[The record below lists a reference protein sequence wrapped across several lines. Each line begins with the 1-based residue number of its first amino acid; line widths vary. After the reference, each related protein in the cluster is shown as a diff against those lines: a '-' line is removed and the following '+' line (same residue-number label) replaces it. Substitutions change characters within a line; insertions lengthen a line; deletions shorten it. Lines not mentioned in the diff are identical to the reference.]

1 MTMSFR
7 LVFVLDL
14 LNGEVVHAIRG
25 KRDQYRPIHRFS
37 TVVLASDPIR
47 ILEQLRP
54 VEVYLADLNRLMK
67 TGDNRATLT
76 ALRERF
82 PDVKIMLEYG
92 IRGMEDLKTA
102 AAADLADTFVLGT
115 ETASLALIAD
125 ASSAGIPVTVSLDLF
140 NRAVLAEDQTLR
152 RDPLV
157 VLESLNAYP
166 LKDLIVLELNRV
178 GTKSGLDLEFLAR
191 AAAISEHALLC
202 GGGVRSMED
211 LIKLKK
217 RGIAG
222 ALVATAVHDGSIP
235 ITALQK
241 RSGP

>member
-1 MTMSFR
+1 MNFR
-7 LVFVLDL
+7 LVFVMDL

-25 KRDQYRPIHRFS
+25 KRDHYQPVHRFS
-37 TVVLASDPIR
+37 SVVQASDPIR
-47 ILEQLRP
+47 ILQQLRP

-67 TGDNRATLT
+67 TGENRATIT
-76 ALRERF
+76 ALRARF

-92 IRGMEDLKTA
+92 VRGIEDLEKA

-115 ETASLALIAD
+115 ETASRALIAD
-125 ASSAGIPVTVSLDLF
+125 ASSAGIPVSVSLDLLE
-140 NRAVLAEDQTLR
+140 RAVLAEDQKLN
-152 RDPLV
+152 RDPLA

-166 LKDLIVLELNRV
+166 LKELIVLELSRV
-178 GTKSGLDLEFLAR
+178 GTKSGLDLEFLVQ

-202 GGGVRSMED
+202 GGGVRSMGD
-211 LIKLKK
+211 LLQLKK

-235 ITALQK
+235 IAALHT

>member
-1 MTMSFR
+1 
-7 LVFVLDL
+7 
-14 LNGEVVHAIRG
+14 
-25 KRDQYRPIHRFS
+25 
-37 TVVLASDPIR
+37 
-47 ILEQLRP
+47 
-54 VEVYLADLNRLMK
+54 MK

-92 IRGMEDLKTA
+92 IRGMEDLETA
-102 AAADLADTFVLGT
+102 AAADLTDTFVLGT

-125 ASSAGIPVTVSLDLF
+125 ASSAGIPVSVSLDLF
-140 NRAVLAEDQTLR
+140 ERAVLAEDQKLK
-152 RDPLV
+152 RDPLA

-166 LKDLIVLELNRV
+166 LRDLIVLELNRV
-178 GTKSGLDLEFLAR
+178 GTKRGLDLEFLAR

-202 GGGVRSMED
+202 GGGVRSMDD
-211 LIKLKK
+211 LIQLKK
-217 RGIAG
+217 SGIAG

-235 ITALQK
+235 IAALHT

>member
-1 MTMSFR
+1 MDFR
-7 LVFVLDL
+7 LVFVMDL
-14 LNGEVVHAIRG
+14 LNGEVVHAQRG
-25 KRDQYRPIHRFS
+25 ERDLYKPIHQFS
-37 TVVLASDPIR
+37 VVVSSSDPVQ

-54 VEVYLADLNRLMK
+54 AEVYVADLNRLMK

-82 PDVKIMLEYG
+82 LDVKIMLEYG
-92 IRGMEDLKTA
+92 IRGMADLETA

-125 ASSAGIPVTVSLDLF
+125 ASSAGIPVSVSLDLF
-140 NRAVLAEDQTLR
+140 ERAVLAEDQKLK
-152 RDPLV
+152 RDPLAV
-157 VLESLNAYP
+157 VETLNAYS
-166 LKDLIVLELNRV
+166 LTDLIVLDLNRV

-202 GGGVRSMED
+202 GGGVRSMND

-241 RSGP
+241 RP

>member
-1 MTMSFR
+1 MPFR
-7 LVFVLDL
+7 VIFVLDL
-14 LNGEVVHAIRG
+14 LNGEVVHAQRG
-25 KRDQYRPIHRFS
+25 ERDLYKPIHQFS
-37 TVVLASDPIR
+37 VVVSSSDPVQ

-54 VEVYLADLNRLMK
+54 AEVYVADLNRLMK

-92 IRGMEDLKTA
+92 IRGMEDLETA

-125 ASSAGIPVTVSLDLF
+125 ASSAGIPVSVSLDLF
-140 NRAVLAEDQTLR
+140 ERAVLVEDQKLK
-152 RDPLV
+152 RDPLAV
-157 VLESLNAYP
+157 VETLNAYS
-166 LKDLIVLELNRV
+166 LTDLIVLDLNRV

-202 GGGVRSMED
+202 GGGVRSMDD

-235 ITALQK
+235 IAALQK